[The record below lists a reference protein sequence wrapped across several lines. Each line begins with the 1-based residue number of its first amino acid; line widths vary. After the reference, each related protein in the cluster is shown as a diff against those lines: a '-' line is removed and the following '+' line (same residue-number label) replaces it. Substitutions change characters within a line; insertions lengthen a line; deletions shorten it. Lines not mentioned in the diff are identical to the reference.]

1 MEYEDED
8 TLLRNARK
16 LAEAGNREEALKLVR
31 RVVVS
36 YPDQVD
42 GWWVLANVTHE
53 TSEQRYALE
62 QALAIQPDHPGA
74 LRMLED
80 IKKRRS
86 PLWYGV
92 AALTLVM
99 IVMILILL
107 LR

>member
-1 MEYEDED
+1 MEDED
-8 TLLRNARK
+8 TLLRNARR
-16 LAEAGNREEALKLVR
+16 LAEAGKKEEALKLVR

-42 GWWVLANVTHE
+42 GWWVLANITDE
-53 TSEQRYALE
+53 TSEKRYALE

-74 LRMLED
+74 LKMFASM
-80 IKKRRS
+80 KKRRS

-92 AALTLVM
+92 AALLVIMALM
-99 IVMILILL
+99 IVFLL